1 MDSEKG
7 EADLSEEFWKAV
19 EQIEGLSLQTGLSR
33 VSGERE
39 DYKELLQLVTKEIE
53 KCAKNAK
60 NFLFI
65 KDFKN
70 FRIEVHGIKGSLAN
84 IGAAQLSSKAL
95 ELENASFKEDEAFC
109 SANLPPFLEALQKF
123 KSDITEAF
131 TKDNAVPTKAGEQDE
146 LLLDADGNKYFD
158 LATLL
163 IMGDVDFQGV
173 IKKNPSIRVSDYLYL
188 LLKFDNIA
196 AKGVDSLDR
205 IANREADDNDVKIL
219 TDITDLLGNLGC
231 TSVISLIEN
240 TILAGKKGHTAFA
253 SDCAKKAQGD
263 YERKQARILA
273 SKKEGKPDD
282 GGRGS
287 SRENFEAL
295 PLKDALEQ
303 LEMVETTRKLRVL
316 AVDDSPVMLSTIN
329 SVLGGEYKVYSM
341 PKPSMVESFLR
352 QITPDLILLDY
363 EMPEINGFE
372 LVPIIRNFEE
382 LKETPIIF
390 ITSMGTIEHISA
402 ATVLGARDFIVKPF
416 QADNLLKKVAKHIVR
431 KKIKTGG
438 F

>member
-1 MDSEKG
+1 
-7 EADLSEEFWKAV
+7 
-19 EQIEGLSLQTGLSR
+19 
-33 VSGERE
+33 
-39 DYKELLQLVTKEIE
+39 
-53 KCAKNAK
+53 
-60 NFLFI
+60 
-65 KDFKN
+65 
-70 FRIEVHGIKGSLAN
+70 
-84 IGAAQLSSKAL
+84 
-95 ELENASFKEDEAFC
+95 
-109 SANLPPFLEALQKF
+109 
-123 KSDITEAF
+123 
-131 TKDNAVPTKAGEQDE
+131 
-146 LLLDADGNKYFD
+146 
-158 LATLL
+158 
-163 IMGDVDFQGV
+163 
-173 IKKNPSIRVSDYLYL
+173 VSDYLYL

-303 LEMVETTRKLRVL
+303 LELVETTRKLRVL

-382 LKETPIIF
+382 HKETPIIF